1 MAKQDNR
8 GIRVQGIQDVERSLK
23 KLGLAPKKSRTLIN
37 RALRPAGMILARVMQ
52 NEYKKEFNKNPYKRK
67 EGRVP
72 TYKTI
77 GVVTA
82 RKSREPG
89 LFVGPI
95 KRKTSP
101 IKVKGKDS
109 YNLTEMQILG
119 NAIQDPRPDIFLKS
133 ARKAESRVYMK
144 AEKDLDKL
152 LDKMIKQAGFK

>member
-8 GIRVQGIQDVERSLK
+8 GIRVQGIQDVARSLK

-52 NEYKKEFNKNPYKRK
+52 NEYKKEFNKNNYKRK

-82 RKSREPG
+82 RKSRQPG

-95 KRKTSP
+95 GRKTSP

-109 YNLTEMQILG
+109 FNLTEMQILG

-133 ARKAESRVYMK
+133 ARKAESKVYIQ

>member
-1 MAKQDNR
+1 MAIQGNR

-52 NEYKKEFNKNPYKRK
+52 NEYKKEFNKNNYKRK
-67 EGRVP
+67 EGRTP
-72 TYKTI
+72 TWKTI

-133 ARKAESRVYMK
+133 ARKAESRVYMQ